1 MEPRHCGAKLMAE
14 GSPCS
19 QERSEAGHAEQ
30 GVLREL
36 ASATD
41 GASPGL
47 VGLARD
53 SKCHRMWS
61 YETGE

>member
-1 MEPRHCGAKLMAE
+1 MEPRHRGAKLMAE

-30 GVLREL
+30 GVLHEL
-36 ASATD
+36 L
-41 GASPGL
+41 GAIHGAPPGL
-47 VGLARD
+47 VGQARD
-53 SKCHRMWS
+53 SKCHRMGS

>member
-36 ASATD
+36 A
-41 GASPGL
+41 
-47 VGLARD
+47 
-53 SKCHRMWS
+53 
-61 YETGE
+61 

>member
-14 GSPCS
+14 GSLCS
-19 QERSEAGHAEQ
+19 QDSEAGHAEQ
-30 GVLREL
+30 GVLQEL
-36 ASATD
+36 LGATG

-47 VGLARD
+47 MGQARD

-61 YETGE
+61 HETGE